1 MSIVDIDTLLHGLSA
16 ELAAAN
22 VIPLPS
28 IQGRVRCPIFV
39 MVASLAFTESGTL
52 PKSVCAQTPCTAA
65 IIRIKINSFFLMF
78 IIKKCFSGAKL
89 VRIFETIARY

>member
-22 VIPLPS
+22 VIPLPF
-28 IQGRVRCPIFV
+28 IQGGVGCPIFV

-65 IIRIKINSFFLMF
+65 IIRIKINSFSSCSLLRNVFR
-78 IIKKCFSGAKL
+78 
-89 VRIFETIARY
+89 VQN

>member
-1 MSIVDIDTLLHGLSA
+1 MSVVDIDTLLMLSSVDGSTTS
-16 ELAAAN
+16 L
-22 VIPLPS
+22 VM
-28 IQGRVRCPIFV
+28 VRCPIFV